1 MPFLLRLDIRRQDE
15 GRSPATYVMV
25 TEKMYDLTFEFA
37 HVEENIVADIAKA
50 RWTSSTVNRDKHP
63 IDHDTF

>member
-1 MPFLLRLDIRRQDE
+1 MSQ
-15 GRSPATYVMV
+15 ATHVSGS
-25 TEKMYDLTFEFA
+25 EKMYDLTFKFA
-37 HVEENIVADIAKA
+37 HVKENIVADIAKA